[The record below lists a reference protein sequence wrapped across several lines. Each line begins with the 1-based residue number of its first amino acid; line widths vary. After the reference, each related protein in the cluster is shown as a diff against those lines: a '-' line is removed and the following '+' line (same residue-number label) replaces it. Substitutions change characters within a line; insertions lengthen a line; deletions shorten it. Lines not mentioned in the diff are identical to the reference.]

1 MTEVNA
7 RPPQEIGAADP
18 RTLEKDVNDTRHDR
32 GANNPET
39 ELRRMRSL
47 GHGDRRR
54 RKHCNKS

>member
-1 MTEVNA
+1 MEVNA
-7 RPPQEIGAADP
+7 RSLPEIGAADA
-18 RTLEKDVNDTRHDR
+18 RTLEKDVDDARHDR

-54 RKHCNKS
+54 RKHCNKC